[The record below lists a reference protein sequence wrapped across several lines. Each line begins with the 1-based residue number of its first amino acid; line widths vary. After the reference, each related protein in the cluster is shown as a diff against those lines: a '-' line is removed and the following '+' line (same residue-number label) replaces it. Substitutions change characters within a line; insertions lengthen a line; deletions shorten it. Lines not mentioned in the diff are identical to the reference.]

1 VDGIYLFT
9 CAHEKESEVLWF
21 VPKLILSSTLI
32 DVLSGIISD
41 VADDPQLVDK
51 RQELINS
58 AINKL
63 TEARMVF
70 KDVQN
75 DSYTITELGR
85 IAAKYYLR
93 HTSVEI
99 FNKDFRPKMSEVD
112 VLAMLSMSTEA
123 RTAYTS

>member
-1 VDGIYLFT
+1 M
-9 CAHEKESEVLWF
+9 
-21 VPKLILSSTLI
+21 PKLILSSTLI

-123 RTAYTS
+123 RTTCAS